1 MRRIITRLLA
11 IIPSMA
17 IAIGL
22 GMPGINFLLVASQV
36 VLSIVLPFVILPLL
50 YCTSNKAIMSVR
62 KTRTGMILD
71 DTTTSKVTLTAVDV
85 PPEELQQPRDQ
96 DSSIAEIARG
106 REVNEDE
113 DGDSEMVNY
122 GNNKLVIAIG
132 VLSWLIIVAANVYV
146 IVELGLGSQ
155 T

>member
-1 MRRIITRLLA
+1 MRRIITRFFA

-17 IAIGL
+17 IAIAL

-36 VLSIVLPFVILPLL
+36 VLSIVLPFVMLPLL

-71 DTTTSKVTLTAVDV
+71 DTSTSQVSLTAVDV
-85 PPEELQQPRDQ
+85 PSEELQQPRDQ
-96 DSSIAEIARG
+96 DLSIAEIGRG
-106 REVNEDE
+106 REVNED
-113 DGDSEMVNY
+113 GDDLEMVNY